1 MRYYFRTG
9 KTTVYD
15 AVKEDAYTEKQQK
28 EVAEFIEKFQG
39 DTPKLQFESTFIKL
53 LGKMNDADTAE
64 IEESWVTLLT
74 PATEEVEEE
83 TKLPKWAVVLIVVGS
98 VLVVATAVLVH
109 LLMHRA
115 KVKAKKREEEATV
128 NAYRRK
134 RIDTTDDKTIDVY
147 ATEESSEEEKEE

>member
-1 MRYYFRTG
+1 
-9 KTTVYD
+9 
-15 AVKEDAYTEKQQK
+15 
-28 EVAEFIEKFQG
+28 
-39 DTPKLQFESTFIKL
+39 
-53 LGKMNDADTAE
+53 MNDVDRAE

-74 PATEEVEEE
+74 PTTEEVEEE
-83 TKLPKWAVVLIVVGS
+83 TKLPKWAVALIVVGS
-98 VLVVATAVLVH
+98 VLLVATAVLVP